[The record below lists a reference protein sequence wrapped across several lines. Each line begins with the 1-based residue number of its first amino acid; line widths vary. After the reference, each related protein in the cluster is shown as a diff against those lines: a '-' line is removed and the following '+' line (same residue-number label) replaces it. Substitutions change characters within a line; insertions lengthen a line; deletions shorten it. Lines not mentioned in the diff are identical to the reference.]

1 MSKTLVVYY
10 SAQGHTKRIAE
21 KVAENLGADIF
32 EIVPEEIYS
41 EADLDWTNDDA
52 RATREHDEDMRD
64 VPLASTEVPGWENY
78 DTVIL
83 GYPIWWGVSAWVTDA
98 FVKAVDW
105 NGKTVYPFCTSH
117 SSGLGDSDILLRK
130 QANGGDWKDG
140 FRFFQDA
147 TDETISKWTDT
158 LDKA

>member
-83 GYPIWWGVSAWVTDA
+83 GYPIWWGVSAWATDA

-117 SSGLGDSDILLRK
+117 SSGIGDSDILLRK
-130 QANGGDWKDG
+130 QANGGDWKEG

-158 LDKA
+158 INEA